1 MNKIKKRKNDFIF
14 KTKIYQYFK
23 YNVNNNINQR

>member
-14 KTKIYQYFK
+14 KTKICQYFK
-23 YNVNNNINQR
+23 YNVNNNIN